1 MLHAAAMLCVLAII
15 WMALTQQWSSAQDWA
30 AAAGAGA
37 VCVLFSWRF
46 GGASAA
52 FARAPQ
58 MLLLTLSRL
67 GIVFRGALATIRAA
81 VSADVRLKPALVR
94 IKTRLADPSQLA
106 AMAGT
111 VTAAPGSAAV
121 EVDSDGMLVHVIN
134 EDAVDAD
141 DLGRIEARVGARG
154 SAS

>member
-1 MLHAAAMLCVLAII
+1 MEFSTRLGRCRRCRRCVC
-15 WMALTQQWSSAQDWA
+15 
-30 AAAGAGA
+30 A
-37 VCVLFSWRF
+37 VLLEVWR
-46 GGASAA
+46 SKRRIR
-52 FARAPQ
+52 ARA
-58 MLLLTLSRL
+58 TLSRL